1 MVLEVPSI
9 TPGELHDLMRL
20 HQDAEWPECKKM
32 FPWAHDISF
41 GQPPDFPHSL
51 AIVKSQSD
59 ANNSALLRNSLEV
72 NDIFQSWK
80 VRTSFHREG
89 DTCETGNDSNGF
101 QYPNNTKELL
111 NLLKFQI
118 RQLELQVDD
127 VALENAATYCHNHS
141 ILPFLKVDPR
151 GLSLELKRYSR
162 NKVGSNTTLKRSGQ
176 DVWGRRGLF
185 RRFDLQCAKMIE
197 MVDNIVIYCS
207 RTGGSTDM
215 QTESAPACSHEG
227 NCPNC
232 TTLALLLQICLMFVQ
247 KGYVGSGGSLYKTN
261 LFICTYQNFNTD
273 IPQTLIGTPLLDNEF
288 FKNNTPLNL
297 CSSPSEIVCFN
308 NVDKNMVLCE
318 KLELNK
324 LTSATR
330 LEETGLICGNTTDW
344 HNYQIIKKNNI
355 SLPHRFE
362 ENTSI
367 VNLKSLN
374 YDTDN
379 PTTSISQLYN
389 IPNTKEVWKLIIKC
403 TSNSQMPSLTKIR
416 TYLDLLL
423 DDDASKSQEHLH
435 LTFPASGSIGL
446 GNLNIQSVEILLNVC
461 YLIFQV
467 SQVQELLTFMY
478 CEDGYTETSLLLT
491 AYIIFHFNIPLQD
504 ALLRIHPR
512 PFFLFPSDL
521 QILGHLQPV
530 LREFSPQNGSN
541 LKLYANALKF
551 SDKSFQLHI
560 SSELFSSIFFMKI
573 PLESNFVNL
582 KGPLPSRIL
591 RHLYLGSLDHAQNP
605 ALLKSLGI
613 THIVSVGEV
622 VSWTLNK
629 DKIAHPVRPHRAI
642 TMTNTN
648 EVAGNT
654 TCNKSRNRA
663 DTVVSDKQENG
674 SNVVI
679 SENSGFQICQIEN
692 LDDNGKDPLFHQ
704 INKVLDFIS
713 NSEAT
718 GGKVL
723 VHCMVGVSR
732 SATVCIAEC
741 MRYLQC
747 DLASAYLFVRVRRLN
762 VIIQPNL
769 FFVYELFKWW
779 KKHYNREKDK
789 TMDWH
794 IICRGIAE
802 VNMKYT

>member
-20 HQDAEWPECKKM
+20 HQSAKWPECKKM

-59 ANNSALLRNSLEV
+59 ASNSALLRSSLEV

-80 VRTSFHREG
+80 IHTSFHREG
-89 DTCETGNDSNGF
+89 GRCATDNELDGYH
-101 QYPNNTKELL
+101 YPNNTRELL
-111 NLLKFQI
+111 KLLKFQT

-127 VALENAATYCHNHS
+127 VDLENAATYCHDHS

-151 GLSLELKRYSR
+151 GLSLELKRDSR
-162 NKVGSNTTLKRSGQ
+162 NKVGSSTVLKPSRQ

-197 MVDNIVIYCS
+197 MVDNIVIYCT
-207 RTGGSTDM
+207 RNGDTTNTQGD
-215 QTESAPACSHEG
+215 SAAMGSHEG
-227 NCPNC
+227 DCPNC
-232 TTLALLLQICLMFVQ
+232 TTLALLLRICLMFVQ
-247 KGYVGSGGSLYKTN
+247 KGYAGCEGSLYKTN
-261 LFICTYQNFNTD
+261 LSICTYRNFNTD
-273 IPQTLIGTPLLDNEF
+273 IPQSLIGTPLLDKI
-288 FKNNTPLNL
+288 FKNTPLNL
-297 CSSPSEIVCFN
+297 SSSPSEIECFN
-308 NVDKNMVLCE
+308 NIDKNMVLCE

-344 HNYQIIKKNNI
+344 HNYQIIKKSNI
-355 SLPHRFE
+355 PLPDRSQ
-362 ENTSI
+362 ENASI
-367 VNLKSLN
+367 VTLRPLT
-374 YDTDN
+374 YDPDN
-379 PTTSISQLYN
+379 PTASISRLYN
-389 IPNTKEVWKLIIKC
+389 VPNTKETWKLIIKC
-403 TSNSQMPSLTKIR
+403 TSNSSMPLLTKIR
-416 TYLDLLL
+416 SYLDFLL
-423 DDDASKSQEHLH
+423 DDDASKSQSYLH
-435 LTFPASGSIGL
+435 LTFPASGTIGL

-461 YLIFQV
+461 FLIFQV
-467 SQVQELLTFMY
+467 SQVQDQFTFMY
-478 CEDGYTETSLLLT
+478 CSDGYTETSLLLT
-491 AYIIFHFNIPLQD
+491 AYIIFHFDIPLQD

-521 QILGHLQPV
+521 QILGHLQPI
-530 LREFSPQNGSN
+530 LREFSPQRGGNLELYSN
-541 LKLYANALKF
+541 AVKF
-551 SDKSFQLHI
+551 RDRSFQLHI

-573 PLESNFVNL
+573 PPESNFVNL

-591 RHLYLGSLDHAQNP
+591 QHLYLGSLDHAQNP
-605 ALLKSLGI
+605 DLLKSLGI

-622 VSWTLNK
+622 VSWTLNREK
-629 DKIAHPVRPHRAI
+629 VVHPVRPHRAI

-648 EVAGNT
+648 EVMGGAAS
-654 TCNKSRNRA
+654 NKIRNRA
-663 DTVVSDKQENG
+663 GTTINDRQENG
-674 SNVVI
+674 SNIVI

-704 INKVLDFIS
+704 IDKVLDFIS
-713 NSEAT
+713 NSEKA

-741 MRYLQC
+741 MRYLHC

-779 KKHYNREKDK
+779 KKHYNYEKDK